1 MSVSSL
7 NQPLDFDTVYRLLQ
21 EREKDLEVAARIG
34 QTLLRRN
41 EVLEAGLG
49 ATLDSKQQ
57 CEQEV
62 RVDWSVV
69 LRYSLCRKNA
79 LEMLFKSELK
89 HKLES

>member
-1 MSVSSL
+1 MSLCSPVSRVSLSSL
-7 NQPLDFDTVYRLLQ
+7 SQPLDFDTVYRLLQ

-49 ATLDSKQQ
+49 STLDSKQQ

-62 RVDWSVV
+62 RADWSV
-69 LRYSLCRKNA
+69 YSR
-79 LEMLFKSELK
+79 EL
-89 HKLES
+89 